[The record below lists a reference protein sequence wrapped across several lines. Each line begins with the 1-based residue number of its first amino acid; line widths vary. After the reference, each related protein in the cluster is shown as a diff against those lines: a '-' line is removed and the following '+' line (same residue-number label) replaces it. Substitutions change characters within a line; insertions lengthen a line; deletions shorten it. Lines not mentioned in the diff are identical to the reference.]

1 MELVEQYGF
10 RQGIYRG
17 FWPMFWRDVPAWATY
32 FWGYDFFKSLF
43 TRKDEPLTLW
53 LTVRLILCAG
63 VAGQLSWV
71 VSYPFD
77 VVKCVIQCS
86 ATSNLFANTYNRTC
100 VSECDPDTFTYADI
114 LTRKC

>member
-86 ATSNLFANTYNRTC
+86 DGPIKTMREVSRENYAKFGARWFFSGLSATM
-100 VSECDPDTFTYADI
+100 V
-114 LTRKC
+114 